1 MKTLRTLPM
10 CAAAIILL
18 SGCAN
23 YRASGS
29 PPGAVSGTAQSENK
43 NEPRKKGEFY
53 NTETLTPGVGSAL
66 FPDPAWR

>member
-1 MKTLRTLPM
+1 MNLALI
-10 CAAAIILL
+10 AAAALGL

-23 YRASGS
+23 YRASGTAPMGIS
-29 PPGAVSGTAQSENK
+29 GAAQSEPK
-43 NEPRKKGEFY
+43 ADPRKPGEFY